1 MGVTY
6 VSATVRDARRIAD
19 NGRRLGERH
28 LVLVITSILAALAIG
43 LSYSG
48 RLAAQRH
55 AEASRQAVR
64 LTNLNAVT
72 DSQELEP
79 LFDPIF
85 TNALDRRFAAE
96 RLLEFILSVRGAGDS
111 LPNVGAILR
120 ATASA
125 DAIQR
130 ARVVEYK
137 ERWRQALERAKAT
150 GGPPP
155 VSLPV
160 LTSADLALLKPSVV
174 VRTDATLAR
183 LTLLWGVVY
192 LASIWA
198 VPLFWWARGFRGD
211 YLLLSATHLLTAVG
225 FAALLSRQ
233 DPLRDTLLFIRYT
246 QSVSI
251 GLIAFAGLSVLDFR
265 KAAFL
270 TLSYAPLVAALFL
283 SAMLIVFGGGPGGSN
298 AKVNLGPVQ
307 PIEAIRLL
315 LALFLAGY
323 FARRWELLR
332 QVRAR
337 NIRDVRVPG
346 WLDLPK
352 LDYVLPVLAGVAA
365 ALVFFFLQKDLG
377 PALFISCVFLAMYA
391 IARNRVGMAIL
402 GLSVLVAGF
411 YLGYKLNIST
421 TLAARVQIWQS
432 PWDNSA
438 RGGDQ
443 IAQAIWAVSTGGLFG
458 TGLGLGDARYLPAGH
473 TDLVLAAIGE
483 ELGFV
488 GLLCV
493 ACVFIIIAAR
503 GFAAGLRADADYGFF
518 LATAVTLFLALPVL
532 IMTGGML
539 GVVPLTGVVTPFLSY
554 GGSAMVANFA
564 ALGVLTAIGS
574 NSQVSTAAN
583 PFRTATKSLVAL
595 LGIATFG
602 VVAALF
608 SIQVL
613 RADDYVVK
621 PHLGVQSDGGRRFQ
635 YNQRVLDVVALIP
648 RGTVYDR
655 GGLPLAT
662 GDRNVARRARDE
674 YRKHGIDVPACND
687 ARCYP
692 LAGAAFH
699 LLGHASSRQNWTAT
713 NTSYIERDA
722 QDRLRGFADHAIAVK
737 TTDQSGRSLVT
748 IRRDYRELIPLL
760 RHRYM
765 ADHPDVKAF
774 LDRTRD
780 ITVTIDAPLQ
790 ARVAGILSKYAA
802 RSATGR
808 AAAIVLDPDNGQ
820 LLAIGSYPFPGADGE
835 GVGSDPEMLL
845 DRARYGLYPP
855 GSTFKLVT
863 AVAAL
868 RRDVASSRATFTC
881 TKQPNGRVGVK
892 IPGWG
897 VVRDDVLDTHAHG
910 TIGMH
915 DGIVRSCNA
924 YFAQL
929 AVRLGPQQILDTAT
943 MLGISVARD
952 NSALRLRNTLP
963 QAGYGQGDVVATP
976 LRMARVAGAIA
987 SQGVLRESQ
996 LESGLPEPA
1005 ENQRLLTPDA
1015 AALLGQYLR
1024 DAVLAGTGRS
1034 LRGHDWRIAGKTGT
1048 AEISGSKS
1056 HAWFTGFAPYGPA
1069 EKRIAFAV
1077 IIENAGYGGLAAAPA
1092 AGEIVSA
1099 AAASGLIR

>member
-1 MGVTY
+1 MGVTH
-6 VSATVRDARRIAD
+6 VSAAARDARRITETD
-19 NGRRLGERH
+19 RRLGERH
-28 LVLVITSILAALAIG
+28 LVLFLTSVIAVVAIG

-55 AEASRQAVR
+55 AELSQPAVR
-64 LTNLNAVT
+64 PINLNVVT
-72 DSQELEP
+72 DSRQMEP
-79 LFDPIF
+79 LFASIF
-85 TNALDRRFAAE
+85 SSPLDRRFAAE
-96 RLLEFILSVRGAGDS
+96 RLLEFIVSVRNAGES

-120 ATASA
+120 ADASA

-130 ARVVEYK
+130 APVVAYK
-137 ERWRQALERAKAT
+137 ERLQQAIEKATAT

-155 VSLPV
+155 VSVPV
-160 LTSADLALLKPSVV
+160 LTSSELAQLKPLVI
-174 VRTDATLAR
+174 VRTDETFSR
-183 LTLLWGVVY
+183 LMWLCGAVY
-192 LASIWA
+192 MASIWA
-198 VPLFWWARGFRGD
+198 VPLFWRARAFRGD
-211 YLLLSATHLLTAVG
+211 YLLLSATHLLTALG
-225 FAALLSRQ
+225 FAVLLSRL
-233 DPLRDTLLFIRYT
+233 DPLRDTLLFVRYT
-246 QSVSI
+246 EGVSI
-251 GLIAFAGLSVLDFR
+251 GLAIFAGLSVLNFR

-270 TLSYAPLVAALFL
+270 TLSYAPLAAALFL
-283 SAMLIVFGGGPGGSN
+283 SVMLIVFGRGPGGSN
-298 AKVNLGPVQ
+298 AKVNFGPVQ

-337 NIRDVRVPG
+337 TFRDVRVPG
-346 WLDLPK
+346 WLNLPK

-365 ALVFFFLQKDLG
+365 ALAFFFLQKDLG

-391 IARNRVGMAIL
+391 IARNRVGMAIF

-411 YLGYKLNIST
+411 YLGYKLNVST

-432 PWDNSA
+432 PWDNGV

-443 IAQAIWAVSTGGLFG
+443 IAQAIWALSTGGLFG

-483 ELGFV
+483 ELGFL

-493 ACVFIIIAAR
+493 ACVFIIIAVR
-503 GFAAGLRADADYGFF
+503 GFTAGLRAGSDYGFF
-518 LATAVTLFLALPVL
+518 LATAVTLFLVLPVL
-532 IMTGGML
+532 IMTAGML
-539 GVVPLTGVVTPFLSY
+539 GVIPLTGVVTPFLSY

-574 NSQVSTAAN
+574 NSQFSTAAN
-583 PFRTATKSLVAL
+583 PFRSATKSLMAL
-595 LGIATFG
+595 LGIGALG
-602 VVAALF
+602 VIAVLLDV
-608 SIQVL
+608 QVL
-613 RADDYVVK
+613 RGDGYVVK
-621 PHLGVQSDGGRRFQ
+621 PHLGVQADGVRRFQ
-635 YNQRVLDVVALIP
+635 YNQRVLDVAALIP

-655 GGLPLAT
+655 RGLPLAT

-674 YRKHGIDVPACND
+674 YRKHGVDVPGCATPVEE
-687 ARCYP
+687 RCYP
-692 LAGAAFH
+692 LGGAAFH
-699 LLGHASSRQNWTAT
+699 LLGDASSRRNWTAS

-722 QDRLRGFADHAIAVK
+722 QDRLRGYK
-737 TTDQSGRSLVT
+737 G
-748 IRRDYRELIPLL
+748 YRELIPLL
-760 RHRYM
+760 RHRYST
-765 ADHPDVKAF
+765 DHPDVKAF
-774 LDRTRD
+774 LDRKRD
-780 ITVTIDAPLQ
+780 ITTTIDAPLQ

-808 AAAIVLDPDNGQ
+808 AAAVVLNPDNGQ
-820 LLAIGSYPFPGADGE
+820 VLAIGSYPFPDANGE
-835 GVGSDPEMLL
+835 QSHEIASDPEQLL

-868 RRDVASSRATFTC
+868 RRDPASSRATFMC
-881 TKQPNGRVGVK
+881 ARQPNGRVGVK

-897 VVRDDVLDTHAHG
+897 VVRDDVLDTHPHG

-915 DGIVRSCNA
+915 DGVVRSCNA

-929 AVRLGPQQILDTAT
+929 AVRIGPKQMLDTAT
-943 MLGISVARD
+943 LLGISVARD
-952 NSALRLRNTLP
+952 SSASRLRQTLP

-987 SQGVLRESQ
+987 SKGILREPT
-996 LESGLPEPA
+996 LENGSDEPA
-1005 ENQRLLTPDA
+1005 PHQRLLTADA

-1024 DAVLAGTGRS
+1024 DAVLTGTGRS
-1034 LRGHDWRIAGKTGT
+1034 LRQHPWKISGKTGT
-1048 AEISGSKS
+1048 AEVSGAQS
-1056 HAWFTGFAPYGPA
+1056 HAWFTGFAPHGHA

-1077 IIENAGYGGLAAAPA
+1077 IIENAGYGGSAAAPA
-1092 AGEIVSA
+1092 VGEIVSA
-1099 AAASGLIR
+1099 AAASGLIE